1 MGRLYCMDAATG
13 RPLWES
19 DLGPTK
25 RLVERNLIQSN
36 PGFEYTATGGH
47 SEQFVSC
54 PMVAGGVVVCNNHN
68 ALTSGIAM
76 PGISGFDRRTGRPLW
91 EQPGLA
97 WLYTTA
103 ARWQHDSGEYALV
116 TACGQ
121 THCLEP
127 ATGRILW
134 KSGSGGGG
142 RRSTYIAPISGDLM
156 VRDNVCYRIG
166 PQGVEPR
173 TNLVSGVG
181 KWPAISKNRVF
192 STEVGE
198 AALSCI
204 GLESGESLGKAGK
217 REANNYWCVPV
228 VGDERVF
235 VADYNGTGITYYDIN
250 NGDLRKLPGTIPAAG
265 WIAPAYVAGR
275 LYVKGAKDVRCYDV
289 RAKAAKPL
297 APAPIAAGADSPF
310 LDGREQAVAA
320 LVKAHADGDKTTPD
334 TLRAWLGSDDW
345 PRMEAAACAM
355 ASNSAL
361 AAAVL
366 EDAQS
371 AYLRLTGKGRGTE
384 VVELLDIAPG
394 IRQSL
399 AQGLAPKMTPLLGSA
414 QSDVV
419 SSACRLVAAL
429 GAPGRVHT
437 PRLLEI
443 FKHGDADTSWAAAR
457 ALDVLGVPEE
467 LAADTLAAIVP
478 VLGEG
483 AYERQWGGLQVLQ
496 RLGGKAAPALDRV
509 KAVAAQK
516 DGCLAILAWDVLIAI
531 GEPAVPAMAELLIPV
546 HDRDY
551 RLLLRLHA
559 LRQRDVSAVIAEI
572 ERLTGDHQEKSKKVA
587 PLLGTIRRIEA
598 RVRAADIEAM
608 LKADPSKL
616 VLADLL
622 VVLRDPHAELREAAG
637 QAIGK
642 IGPSALP
649 ELIKALDAN
658 DPAVARDV
666 ARAIGRVNAP
676 VDATAIPG
684 LLKALKT
691 EVEEIRNACAQRAA
705 AHPDRATEMRA
716 GRLRQGI
723 GSSLVIPALALT
735 GTAGVKAAADWAEGN
750 DEVARTYAEAVK
762 RALEERTSAMAR

>member
-1 MGRLYCMDAATG
+1 L
-13 RPLWES
+13 
-19 DLGPTK
+19 
-25 RLVERNLIQSN
+25 
-36 PGFEYTATGGH
+36 
-47 SEQFVSC
+47 
-54 PMVAGGVVVCNNHN
+54 
-68 ALTSGIAM
+68 
-76 PGISGFDRRTGRPLW
+76 
-91 EQPGLA
+91 
-97 WLYTTA
+97 
-103 ARWQHDSGEYALV
+103 
-116 TACGQ
+116 
-121 THCLEP
+121 
-127 ATGRILW
+127 
-134 KSGSGGGG
+134 
-142 RRSTYIAPISGDLM
+142 
-156 VRDNVCYRIG
+156 
-166 PQGVEPR
+166 
-173 TNLVSGVG
+173 
-181 KWPAISKNRVF
+181 WPAISKNRVF
-192 STEVGE
+192 STAVRG
-198 AALSCI
+198 AGLSCLS
-204 GLESGESLGKAGK
+204 LETGALLGKAGK
-217 REANNYWCVPV
+217 GESEWCVPV
-228 VGDERVF
+228 VGDDRVF
-235 VADYNGTGITYYDIN
+235 LVSNYGEKGITYYDIN
-250 NGDLRKLPGTIPAAG
+250 NGDLRELPGTIPAAT

-275 LYVKGAKDVRCYDV
+275 LYVKGEKDVRCYDV
-289 RAKAAKPL
+289 RAKAAKPV
-297 APAPIAAGADSPF
+297 APAPIAAGADSPL

-320 LVKAHADGDKTTPD
+320 LVKAHADGDKTASD
-334 TLRAWLGSDDW
+334 TLRAWLGSNDW
-345 PRMEAAACAM
+345 ARMEAAACAM
-355 ASNSAL
+355 ASNSTL

-371 AYLRLTGKGRGTE
+371 AYLRLTGKGRGAE
-384 VVELLDIAPG
+384 AVELLDIAPG

-429 GAPGRVHT
+429 GVPGRVHA

-457 ALDVLGVPEE
+457 ALDALGVPEE

-572 ERLTGDHQEKSKKVA
+572 ERLTGGNEEKRKAVA
-587 PLLGTIRRIEA
+587 PVLGTIRRIEA

-622 VVLRDPHAELREAAG
+622 AVLRDPHAELREAAG

-691 EVEEIRNACAQRAA
+691 EVEEVRNACAQRAA

-716 GRLRQGI
+716 ARLRQGI
-723 GSSLVIPALALT
+723 GSSLIIPALALT
-735 GTAGVKAAADWAEGN
+735 GTAGVKAVADWAEGN
-750 DEVARTYAEAVK
+750 DEVARAYAEAVK
-762 RALEERTSAMAR
+762 RAEQEKKSAGAR